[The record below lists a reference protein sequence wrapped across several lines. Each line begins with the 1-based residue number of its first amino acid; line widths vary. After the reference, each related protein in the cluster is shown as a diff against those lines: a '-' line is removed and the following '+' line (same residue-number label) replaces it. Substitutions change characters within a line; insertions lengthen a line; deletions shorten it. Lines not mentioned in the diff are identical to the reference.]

1 MRKKLKNLKILKSA
15 KIISLFLLISSLIIF
30 SCCLYCRFLY
40 CPFNSSDVK
49 DDIKH
54 FSSDEFKGRLCGSI
68 ENERVKD
75 EIQNSFKSYN
85 IAPFSDTYE
94 NKFTV
99 TVPVKNSTN
108 LSFNIIDNNGNV
120 LKHLTP
126 GIDYKEDLLNFRTNN
141 INLSK
146 KDNIEIFPNSIVINK
161 DNKSFLFYVTF
172 DKNFSFRSSFISTS
186 KYEFAIQINTNTYN
200 EILDNLRKGHNL
212 SVNIPYDLTQKEVSN
227 IACIIKGTSK
237 NLPPLILTAHFD
249 HLGCDSLNN
258 IYNGA
263 LDNASG
269 ICFLLNLAKNI
280 SSLPSP
286 KRDIIFVAL
295 NAEEFGIIG
304 SRHFA
309 EKYKDSLM
317 GASII
322 NLDMIGAKDYALSL
336 LKSSDSQN
344 KNSNI
349 LTSLE
354 NICRKKNIPYN
365 ILYED
370 SSDHAGFS
378 SEYYDSITIT
388 QSDMI
393 NIHTPRDI
401 HNKISTKDINKVY
414 NVIYCEILSSC
425 YDTEKL
431 FFYKNSILY
440 IFATTSSIFIVIYF
454 SINIYYKKSLN

>member
-186 KYEFAIQINTNTYN
+186 KFAIQINTNTYN

-258 IYNGA
+258 I
-263 LDNASG
+263 
-269 ICFLLNLAKNI
+269 K
-280 SSLPSP
+280 
-286 KRDIIFVAL
+286 
-295 NAEEFGIIG
+295 
-304 SRHFA
+304 
-309 EKYKDSLM
+309 
-317 GASII
+317 
-322 NLDMIGAKDYALSL
+322 
-336 LKSSDSQN
+336 
-344 KNSNI
+344 
-349 LTSLE
+349 
-354 NICRKKNIPYN
+354 
-365 ILYED
+365 
-370 SSDHAGFS
+370 
-378 SEYYDSITIT
+378 
-388 QSDMI
+388 
-393 NIHTPRDI
+393 
-401 HNKISTKDINKVY
+401 
-414 NVIYCEILSSC
+414 
-425 YDTEKL
+425 
-431 FFYKNSILY
+431 
-440 IFATTSSIFIVIYF
+440 
-454 SINIYYKKSLN
+454 